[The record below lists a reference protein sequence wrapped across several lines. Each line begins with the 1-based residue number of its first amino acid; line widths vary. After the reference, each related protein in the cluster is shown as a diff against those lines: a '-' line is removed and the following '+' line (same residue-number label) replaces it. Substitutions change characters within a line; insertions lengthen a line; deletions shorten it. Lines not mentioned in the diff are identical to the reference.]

1 MSCFY
6 FWDELSFEGE
16 EFTLNPHSE
25 IGYKVDEVSL
35 EVKVFYLLIN
45 FMDWED
51 NKWFF
56 ESFSIL

>member
-1 MSCFY
+1 M
-6 FWDELSFEGE
+6 SFEGE